1 MSLST
6 LKREQIKKD
15 LKNDTFDVV
24 IIGGGITDRKS
35 VV

>member
-15 LKNDTFDVV
+15 LKDQEFDVD
-24 IIGGGITDRKS
+24 IIGGGIL
-35 VV
+35 VLVLL